1 MDQHL
6 KVVVTDHEYK
16 TLHHE
21 HEQLERI
28 GVEVID
34 CQCKTEEELIANT
47 ADADGLL
54 VQYAHITR
62 RVMEHLTK
70 CRAIV
75 RYGIG
80 IDCVDVGAATEH
92 GIMVANVPDYGLQDV
107 ADHTV
112 ALLLS
117 AARKIVPLNQ
127 AVKSGVWDFNLAR
140 PLYRLEGKVLGLVA
154 FGSIARMVAERV
166 RPFGIKVQVYDP
178 YVTAEV
184 VGKWGATSVKLETLM
199 ATSDFISL
207 HAPLLMNTR
216 CLINSELLDLVKPST
231 ILINSARGGLIDE
244 PALIAALQNGK
255 LGGAALDV
263 TADEP
268 INPDNP
274 LLKLDNVIIT
284 PHAAWYTEEAQD
296 SLQYKAA
303 CDMARAMTGQVPV
316 NILNPEC
323 LAGK

>member
-1 MDQHL
+1 MVPHL
-6 KVVVTDHEYK
+6 KVVVTDHEYE

-21 HEQLERI
+21 HEELERI
-28 GVEVID
+28 GVEVIS

-62 RVMEHLTK
+62 RVMENLPK

-80 IDCVDVGAATEH
+80 IDCVDVGAATDH

-112 ALLLS
+112 ALLLA

-140 PLYRLEGKVLGLVA
+140 PVHRLEGKVLGLVA
-154 FGSIARMVAERV
+154 FGSIARMVTERV
-166 RPFGIKVQVYDP
+166 KPFGIKVQVYDP
-178 YVTAEV
+178 YLTPEV
-184 VGKWGATSVKLETLM
+184 VGEWGATSVKLETLM

-207 HAPLLMNTR
+207 HAPLLMSTR
-216 CLINSELLDLVKPST
+216 CLINAELLDLVKPT
-231 ILINSARGGLIDE
+231 AILVNTARGGLIE
-244 PALIAALQNGK
+244 EAALVKALQNGK

-263 TADEP
+263 TANEP
-268 INPDNP
+268 INADNP

-284 PHAAWYTEEAQD
+284 PHAAWYSEEAQD

-323 LAGK
+323 LAGR